1 MLDNVL
7 LAIARFLYFLL
18 SLLPHSVRVSF
29 FGSIFYI
36 LFTRIPR
43 MRVSIRKNLEI
54 AFPERDEAWRRD
66 LISKNAREI
75 GRLAADS
82 VRLPAL
88 DAEWVREHVSCPN
101 LENYLACLQKQNGKG
116 VLIATGHLGSFELL
130 GHAIGLMGHPLA
142 AVARNFRSD
151 RFDAWWTGLRE
162 ARGNKIIGRKG
173 AFKEIVSTISS
184 GMSVAVLFDQNV
196 TKNHAVFVDWCGVQ
210 AATSK
215 SLALAAL
222 RCEVPIYVASI
233 RYVGDD
239 KYVIDSQE
247 CDFSALYSDDALSTD
262 EKVFKITQQI
272 SDIYVGMIRGFPE
285 GWFWMHRRWKTRPDG
300 EPENRYKGT

>member
-1 MLDNVL
+1 MLDIIL
-7 LAIARFLYFLL
+7 LALARFLYTIL
-18 SLLPHSVRVSF
+18 SLLPHAARVSL
-29 FGSIFYI
+29 FGTIFRL
-36 LFTRIPR
+36 LFKYVPR
-43 MRVSIRKNLEI
+43 MRFSIQKNLEI
-54 AFPERDEAWRRD
+54 AFPDKDLEWRNQ
-66 LISKNAREI
+66 LIARNATEI

-82 VRLPAL
+82 VRLPRL
-88 DAEWVREHVSCPN
+88 DAEWVRNHVSCPM
-101 LENYLACLQKQNGKG
+101 LENYLACLRNQGGKG
-116 VLIATGHLGSFELL
+116 LLIATGHLGSFELL

-151 RFDAWWTGLRE
+151 RFDSWWTGLRE

-173 AFKEIVSTISS
+173 AFKEIVSTIAS

-196 TKNHAVFVDWCGVQ
+196 TKNHAVFVDWFGVK

-239 KYVIDSQE
+239 KYVIDSKE
-247 CDFSALYSDDALSTD
+247 CDFSGLYANESLSTD
-262 EKVFKITQQI
+262 EKVAQITQQI
-272 SDIYVGMIRGFPE
+272 SDIYVEMIRGFPE

-300 EPENRYKGT
+300 ELENHYKKA